1 VEGSMNRYEIVY
13 IINPN
18 LDTESL
24 NEVIAKF
31 VDIIAKLKGS
41 VLKVHEWGKR
51 KLAYEVKKFDKGYYV
66 MCDFCGGPNTVNELE
81 RNLKLDDRVLKY
93 ITVKIDEDVDPE
105 QLMREERK
113 QETVAGES
121 HDQAIEE
128 A

>member
-1 VEGSMNRYEIVY
+1 MVY

-31 VDIIAKLKGS
+31 SDIITKLKGYVVMIS
-41 VLKVHEWGKR
+41 QWGKR
-51 KLAYEVKKFDKGYYV
+51 KLAYEVKQFDKGYYV
-66 MCDFCGGPNTVNELE
+66 VCDFCGDPKTVNELE
-81 RNLKLDDRVLKY
+81 RNLKLDDRVLQY

-105 QLMREERK
+105 ELMSKEQQ
-113 QETVAGES
+113 QETVAEER

-128 A
+128 E

>member
-1 VEGSMNRYEIVY
+1 MRRYEMVY

-31 VDIIAKLKGS
+31 TDIITKFKGS
-41 VLKVHEWGKR
+41 VLKIHEWGKR

-66 MCDFCGGPNTVNELE
+66 VCDFCGGPNTVNELE

-105 QLMREERK
+105 QLMREEQK
-113 QETVAGES
+113 QETVAEES
-121 HDQAIEE
+121 NDQTIEE

>member
-1 VEGSMNRYEIVY
+1 MRRYEMVY

-24 NEVIAKF
+24 NEVISKF
-31 VDIIAKLKGS
+31 TDIIDKLKGS

-66 MCDFCGGPNTVNELE
+66 MCDFCGGPNTVHELE

-105 QLMREERK
+105 QLMREEQK
-113 QETVAGES
+113 QETVAEES
-121 HDQAIEE
+121 NDQAIEE

>member
-1 VEGSMNRYEIVY
+1 MRRYEMVY

-31 VDIIAKLKGS
+31 SDIITKLKGYVVMIS
-41 VLKVHEWGKR
+41 QWGKR
-51 KLAYEVKKFDKGYYV
+51 KLAYEVKQFDKGYYV
-66 MCDFCGGPNTVNELE
+66 VCDFCGDPKTVNELE
-81 RNLKLDDRVLKY
+81 RNLKLDDRVLQY

-105 QLMREERK
+105 ELMSKEQQ
-113 QETVAGES
+113 QETVAEER

-128 A
+128 E

>member
-1 VEGSMNRYEIVY
+1 MRRYEMVY

-31 VDIIAKLKGS
+31 TDIITKLKGS

-51 KLAYEVKKFDKGYYV
+51 KLAYDVKKFDKGYYV
-66 MCDFCGGPNTVNELE
+66 MCDFCGGPHTVNELE

-105 QLMREERK
+105 QLRMEEQK
-113 QETVAGES
+113 QETVAEES
-121 HDQAIEE
+121 HDQANEE
-128 A
+128 EV